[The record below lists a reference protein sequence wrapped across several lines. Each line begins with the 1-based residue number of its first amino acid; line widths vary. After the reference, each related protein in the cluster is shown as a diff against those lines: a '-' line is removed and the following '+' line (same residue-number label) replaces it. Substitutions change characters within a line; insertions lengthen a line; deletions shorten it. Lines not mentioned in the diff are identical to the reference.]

1 MIGKKIL
8 LTSII
13 LLSVFLV
20 YGQADALSGSCGGCH
35 TMHNSQDGVD
45 GSGPNELLLKSTC
58 AGCHT
63 TGSAIGPQID
73 KTSEILAGG
82 SFDTTTIATT
92 AAKRH
97 DVQDLSLTEGIA
109 ATPGN
114 GGDSIITL
122 SPNDLTCA
130 GAKGCHGKH
139 VTGMGSDA
147 GISGSH
153 HGAADATYR
162 FLWIGTSVS
171 PTAVFGIGDAD
182 REATVS
188 NTDHNVYSADST
200 QGISSFCNQCHG
212 EFHGTDAT
220 ETGGTASPWKRHP
233 TDYKLF
239 TIAGA
244 DWDDSQ
250 TNLNADDAP
259 IGLVSIG
266 TNVTTTNYYQD
277 GVIDTDNSAVIC
289 LSCHRA
295 HGSSNDDLLRWDYST
310 MNAGEGGTTGC
321 LSCHYAQR

>member
-1 MIGKKIL
+1 M
-8 LTSII
+8 
-13 LLSVFLV
+13 
-20 YGQADALSGSCGGCH
+20 YGQADAISGYCGDCH
-35 TMHNSQDGVD
+35 TMHNSQNGTAVD
-45 GSGPNELLLKSTC
+45 GTGANELLLKSTC

-73 KTSEILAGG
+73 KTSGILAGG
-82 SFDTTTIATT
+82 SFDTSTIATT

-97 DVQDLSLTEGIA
+97 DVQDLSLTEAIGT
-109 ATPGN
+109 TPGN
-114 GGDSIITL
+114 SGDSIISL
-122 SPNDLTCA
+122 NPNELTCA

-139 VTGMGSDA
+139 VAGMDSDT

-162 FLWIGTSVS
+162 FLWIGTTAS
-171 PTAVFGIGDAD
+171 PTAVLGIGDSD
-182 REATVS
+182 REETVS
-188 NTDHNVYSADST
+188 NSDHNVYSAHST

-212 EFHGTDAT
+212 EFHGTAAD
-220 ETGGTASPWKRHP
+220 ETGGTSNPWKRHP

-239 TIAGA
+239 TGGA
-244 DWDDSQ
+244 AWNAAS

-266 TNVTTTNYYQD
+266 ANVTTTNYYQD
-277 GVIDTDNSAVIC
+277 GTIDTDNSAVIC

-310 MNAGEGGTTGC
+310 MNAGEGGTSGC